1 MFVGKLLMWLLINAS
16 WNDKTDAGELIYE
29 DVYVRI
35 WHSRETVF
43 VCIYICAM
51 RKSIFMDYGGINL
64 SWVLSGSSQSP
75 EELYD
80 DGICVFF

>member
-29 DVYVRI
+29 DVYVGI

-43 VCIYICAM
+43 AC
-51 RKSIFMDYGGINL
+51 
-64 SWVLSGSSQSP
+64 
-75 EELYD
+75 
-80 DGICVFF
+80 ICVHMCDA